1 MKKTILTI
9 LTFCLASIIAL
20 ADEQKKVLVSNDQNE
35 QTIELGYCNIFAKLK
50 ADEESGTVSIE
61 LENLDESKVLIVFD
75 RAYPEKAIKKMSKTV
90 SIVYDKTFGG
100 KAKNRLI
107 DPCSTPM
114 ERVQLLR
121 PLDKAIITNVAV
133 TNGENTVCRIPIYIA
148 KTKGKKMLLLEKQII
163 ELNIEADLKPSAEYI
178 AMEDKVEDLEKEID
192 RQTFCTSPKHRPT
205 LEKQKEVYEQKI
217 ADMKAEIDQL
227 IASHNWSDEDGGYKR
242 YTALKVKLDGI
253 DLSSHEGICRKH
265 RGGGGGGGGNV
276 SGHSCSYCSLSL
288 QQIYHKMDDLYK
300 KIYSSSNRKAAKS
313 KVINEVNALYN
324 CCTDT
329 SCSKHA
335 AEWKKGGEYKNK
347 IIERY
352 NRISN
357 L

>member
-114 ERVQLLR
+114 
-121 PLDKAIITNVAV
+121 
-133 TNGENTVCRIPIYIA
+133 
-148 KTKGKKMLLLEKQII
+148 
-163 ELNIEADLKPSAEYI
+163 
-178 AMEDKVEDLEKEID
+178 
-192 RQTFCTSPKHRPT
+192 
-205 LEKQKEVYEQKI
+205 
-217 ADMKAEIDQL
+217 
-227 IASHNWSDEDGGYKR
+227 
-242 YTALKVKLDGI
+242 
-253 DLSSHEGICRKH
+253 
-265 RGGGGGGGGNV
+265 
-276 SGHSCSYCSLSL
+276 
-288 QQIYHKMDDLYK
+288 
-300 KIYSSSNRKAAKS
+300 
-313 KVINEVNALYN
+313 
-324 CCTDT
+324 
-329 SCSKHA
+329 
-335 AEWKKGGEYKNK
+335 
-347 IIERY
+347 
-352 NRISN
+352 
-357 L
+357 